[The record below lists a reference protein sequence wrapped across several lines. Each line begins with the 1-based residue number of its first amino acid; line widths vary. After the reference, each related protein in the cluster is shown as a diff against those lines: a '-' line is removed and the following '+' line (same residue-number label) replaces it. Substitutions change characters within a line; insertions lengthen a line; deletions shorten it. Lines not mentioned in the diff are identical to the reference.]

1 MAREADES
9 ARTTLMQKAHK
20 IRLNPTPEQEQWL
33 LQASGTARFTY
44 NWGLAEW
51 QRQYEAGEKPSAYV
65 LKKQFNAIRREQFPW
80 SMEISKCAVDTGFRN
95 LDTAFSNFF
104 RRCKNGDTKKG
115 YPRFKSKRHSKKSFR
130 MDGSRVKI
138 DGHWLKLEKLNEPI
152 NMAEELRF
160 DGEIKSVTISEDA
173 GCWYAAINVEGGPPG
188 HKHLQKSVGVDL
200 GVKTLAVL
208 SDGREFENQKLLRS
222 ELRKLR
228 RLNRELSRRQ
238 EGSGRWNRAKRKLAR
253 FHRQI
258 ANRRLDYQ
266 HKMTTE
272 IAKTYRIV
280 GVEDLNVAGMLR
292 NHRMALS
299 IADAGFGEIKRQLQ
313 YKAEWYGGEL
323 VEVDR
328 FFPSSRLCSA
338 CGAIKD
344 DLTLNDRV
352 FICECGYVVD
362 RDLNAALNI
371 ERQALNIIRGRS
383 GFTDSLNAQGQDVR
397 PVIGRSWMNCEN
409 MAEERQP
416 SNPAVV

>member
-1 MAREADES
+1 
-9 ARTTLMQKAHK
+9 
-20 IRLNPTPEQEQWL
+20 
-33 LQASGTARFTY
+33 
-44 NWGLAEW
+44 
-51 QRQYEAGEKPSAYV
+51 
-65 LKKQFNAIRREQFPW
+65 
-80 SMEISKCAVDTGFRN
+80 
-95 LDTAFSNFF
+95 
-104 RRCKNGDTKKG
+104 
-115 YPRFKSKRHSKKSFR
+115 
-130 MDGSRVKI
+130 
-138 DGHWLKLEKLNEPI
+138 
-152 NMAEELRF
+152 
-160 DGEIKSVTISEDA
+160 
-173 GCWYAAINVEGGPPG
+173 
-188 HKHLQKSVGVDL
+188 
-200 GVKTLAVL
+200 
-208 SDGREFENQKLLRS
+208 
-222 ELRKLR
+222 
-228 RLNRELSRRQ
+228 
-238 EGSGRWNRAKRKLAR
+238 
-253 FHRQI
+253 
-258 ANRRLDYQ
+258 
-266 HKMTTE
+266 MTTE

-409 MAEERQP
+409 MAEERRP